1 MALLRFRR
9 ISFITH
15 GMRGWWWA
23 SRHNYPGDEHGVRI
37 PIYGWVD
44 AETAEP
50 VPGSLAPS
58 APAVTASTA
67 PSVSAGAMSAFAKDP
82 FETLLIDA

>member
-9 ISFITH
+9 MSFITH

-23 SRHNYPGDEHGVRI
+23 SRYSYPGDEHGVRI

-44 AETAEP
+44 AETAQP
-50 VPGSLAPS
+50 VLGSLVPS
-58 APAVTASTA
+58 ATALTASNA
-67 PSVSAGAMSAFAKDP
+67 DSVLAGAVSARATDP
-82 FETLLIDA
+82 FNTLLIDA